1 MGSQFTT
8 DFVPDELIKLYKSVV
23 EINANANTALSRATK
38 DANDGLS
45 DFSLAVQM
53 FKSQLMH
60 DLEISSSKT
69 QSYFEKLVKG
79 MDSAVQSTISKMSSV
94 IRAAETDAANM
105 SEVSPSGRSQCVQKR
120 ADICLS
126 CGRMSVE
133 PMSILPIWRRISEE
147 SSSRSLQATQ
157 SWPRLRSNTA
167 VYW

>member
-1 MGSQFTT
+1 M
-8 DFVPDELIKLYKSVV
+8 

-53 FKSQLMH
+53 FKRQLMH
-60 DLEISSSKT
+60 DLEISSSTT

-105 SEVSPSGRSQCVQKR
+105 SEVSPSARSQCVWKR
-120 ADICLS
+120 ADVCLS
-126 CGRMSVE
+126 CGRISVK
-133 PMSILPIWRRISEE
+133 PMSILPIWRRILEE
-147 SSSRSLQATQ
+147 SSSR
-157 SWPRLRSNTA
+157 
-167 VYW
+167 

>member
-1 MGSQFTT
+1 M
-8 DFVPDELIKLYKSVV
+8 V

-38 DANDGLS
+38 EANDGLS

-53 FKSQLMH
+53 FKRQLMH
-60 DLEISSSKT
+60 DLETSSSRT

-94 IRAAETDAANM
+94 IRAAEADAANM
-105 SEVSPSGRSQCVQKR
+105 SEVSLSGRNQCVQKR
-120 ADICLS
+120 ADVCLS

-133 PMSILPIWRRISEE
+133 PVSILPIWRRISEE
-147 SSSRSLQATQ
+147 SSSRWLQATQ
-157 SWPRLRSNTA
+157 SWPRHRSKTA